1 MRILLDTHVLLWAI
15 DRPRLLD
22 AATRAQLE
30 NPGNEVLFS
39 SASIWEIAIKAGLK
53 RADFQAEPEKVAEA
67 ASATGFSELPIT
79 AAVAATVAD
88 LPPHH
93 RDPFDRLLIAQ
104 AIALPARFYTVDLA
118 LPLYSELVTL
128 IPAG

>member
-1 MRILLDTHVLLWAI
+1 LRILLDTHVLLWAI

-67 ASATGFSELPIT
+67 ARATGFSELPIT